1 MTGFDP
7 PAPRRDDTLGD
18 SDLIFPLRMKPHFDP
33 KPWGGRRLKEV
44 LGKDIPEGKIGESW
58 EISTTGGKVSHV
70 DGGPL
75 DGLALD
81 EVLRRWP
88 VATMGRLAGREFP
101 LLVKFIDASENL
113 SVQVHPDD
121 KTARRLED
129 FPRGKTESWVIL
141 EAGDGAE
148 LIHGLMEGTT
158 REALAKSADSPGI
171 EMHLRRVPIRRGTVA
186 PVTAGT
192 VHAILAGTLLCEV
205 QQASD
210 ITYRLYDWNR
220 KPPRPLHI
228 EQSLESIPFGEK
240 PPDLLEVPPP
250 ADTPRRPRPFLDMG
264 FFTLAMVDV
273 PGTGASQGIDLGD
286 GDFALGIVL
295 DDGGGEVELVGRG
308 TEDTQ
313 VSSVSLRAGHSV
325 FIPAAVRGVVFRA
338 TAATRVLW
346 VRPGAV

>member
-1 MTGFDP
+1 
-7 PAPRRDDTLGD
+7 
-18 SDLIFPLRMKPHFDP
+18 
-33 KPWGGRRLKEV
+33 
-44 LGKDIPEGKIGESW
+44 
-58 EISTTGGKVSHV
+58 
-70 DGGPL
+70 
-75 DGLALD
+75 
-81 EVLRRWP
+81 
-88 VATMGRLAGREFP
+88 MGRLAGREFP

-220 KPPRPLHI
+220 KPPRTLHI